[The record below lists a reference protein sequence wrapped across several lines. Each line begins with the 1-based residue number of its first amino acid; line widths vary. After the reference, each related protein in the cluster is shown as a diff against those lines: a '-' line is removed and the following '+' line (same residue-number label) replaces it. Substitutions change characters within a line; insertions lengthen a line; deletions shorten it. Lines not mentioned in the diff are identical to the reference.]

1 MKPTYSRQ
9 RDSSGGKDF
18 VQRSSLYQE
27 FLAERE
33 EILRHKWLESEKAGF
48 DIGFERALLD
58 WIRNHRDAWRAK
70 RRAGGRSPAGPAQG
84 RRSPRAAG

>member
-1 MKPTYSRQ
+1 MCATQSEQERK
-9 RDSSGGKDF
+9 SGDF

-33 EILRHKWLESEKAGF
+33 EILRHKWIESEKAGY

-58 WIRNHRDAWRAK
+58 WIRNHRDDWRAT
-70 RRAGGRSPAGPAQG
+70 RRRQLARQQG
-84 RRSPRAAG
+84 R

>member
-1 MKPTYSRQ
+1 MKTPDDLSCR
-9 RDSSGGKDF
+9 GGRDF

-33 EILRHKWLESEKAGF
+33 EILRHKWIESEKAGF

-58 WIRNHRDAWRAK
+58 WIRNHRDKWRST
-70 RRAGGRSPAGPAQG
+70 RRLTGSAHAVGTAPSHN
-84 RRSPRAAG
+84 

>member
-1 MKPTYSRQ
+1 MKTPDQTPTC
-9 RDSSGGKDF
+9 GGRDF

-33 EILRHKWLESEKAGF
+33 EILRHKWIESEKLGF

-58 WIRNHRDAWRAK
+58 WIRNHRDKWRAD
-70 RRAGGRSPAGPAQG
+70 RRQPSQVQPVGVDQSQN
-84 RRSPRAAG
+84 